1 MNTIDDAPEPAR
13 CDLAGGGAAAARL
26 PGNPACHSAL
36 APEHARELHES
47 AIPVSVAVAQGVRS
61 AYVRDELPF
70 WAQWIVDIHGDAV
83 FPCLFY
89 PMEDPDGSVTGQVKP
104 ASGSVT
110 DRDGEVLKYV
120 SPGRADNP
128 PRLPVLRAT
137 QNPEV
142 VLIVE
147 GVKQALAALAW
158 APETWSIYR
167 ITGIWSWRVAGDD
180 DDQGTPTPHLA
191 VVQGCDVVIVP
202 DADAKTNIRVF
213 DGAAALGEACKGYAA
228 SSVKFARIPGA
239 GKDGLDD
246 LLARL
251 SDDEARRDMLVSLIA
266 RAQNKP
272 ADLDKREQQKLRR
285 ALDEKRAVTRS
296 SSFIGSPDE
305 RTPVD
310 VGGDQRQA
318 SLDLLNALVDRSGGV
333 RVFQRNQ
340 ELVRVRR
347 AKDAKGGDGPLHV
360 TPLDRRGLRRELLDV
375 TYPYS
380 EGPKGQTPA
389 VLSDSLIDVVADHY
403 DVLPYLTGVTR
414 SPLVLADGT
423 VLTDSGYHAKSGV
436 YLDLTPDVQGID
448 VPNHPT
454 DADIT
459 AAVSLIRDDL
469 FAMDGEGGYDGWVF
483 ASEADQTT
491 AIAGLITPFVRPF
504 LGKAPMLLFDGLH
517 RGVGKGGCLD
527 VIHRTAF
534 GVSAP
539 IQTTPKSDEEMDKR
553 ITAKLRAGADTICLD
568 EVQDDGGSRLLS
580 NSLGAALTSEIY
592 EGRKLG
598 SSEMLSLPQLAS
610 WYGLGNNIDIPG
622 DMARRVYTCR
632 MASDRDDLETRDNFR
647 HDLDTWVPGHRAELL
662 CAVLV
667 LVRAWYDRGCPEAPR
682 AFGFKSFTEWQRVVG
697 GILHLA
703 GIRGFLSTVLEVRE
717 SADSEAVDNA
727 EHWSWVESLFSAGNR
742 FGASEVLA
750 RAKAD
755 PDAPPPY
762 GKSWDELDARKLSM
776 YYGQHPRW
784 YTGIR
789 IVRAGKLHGRGKAYV
804 VERQAGVA
812 TLNGSHRNASGTSG
826 PRPAAGAAPGEL
838 IDFAG
843 RGGFIQ
849 RAARAMP
856 PMTGKT
862 IAELGGDAS

>member
-191 VVQGCDVVIVP
+191 VVQGRDVVIVP

-213 DGAAALGEACKGYAA
+213 DGAAALGEACKAYAA

-251 SDDEARRDMLVSLIA
+251 SDDEARRNMLLSLIA

-272 ADLDKREQQKLRR
+272 ADLDKREQQKMWR
-285 ALDEKRAVTRS
+285 ALHEKRAAACSGS
-296 SSFIGSPDE
+296 SMGSPDE
-305 RTPVD
+305 RTSVN

-318 SLDLLNALVDRSGGV
+318 SLELLKALVDCSGGV

-375 TYPYS
+375 SYPYS
-380 EGPKGQTPA
+380 EGAKGQVPA
-389 VLSDSLIDVVADHY
+389 GLSDNLIDVVADHY
-403 DVLPYLTGVTR
+403 DVLPYLAGVTR
-414 SPLVLADGT
+414 SPLVLAEGT

-436 YLDLTPDVQGID
+436 YLDLTPDVQGIG
-448 VPNHPT
+448 VPDHPT
-454 DADIT
+454 DADIS
-459 AAVSLIRDDL
+459 AAVSLLRDDL
-469 FAMDGEGGYDGWVF
+469 FAIDGTNGYDGWAF
-483 ASEADQTT
+483 ASEADQTH
-491 AIAGLITPFVRPF
+491 AIAGLITPVIRASVT
-504 LGKAPMLLFDGLH
+504 KVPMLVLDGIH

-527 VIHRTAF
+527 VIHRIAF
-534 GVSAP
+534 GAPAP
-539 IQTTPKSDEEMDKR
+539 IQTAPKSDDEMDKR
-553 ITAKLRAGADTICLD
+553 ITAKLRASADTICLD
-568 EVQDDGGSRLLS
+568 EVQDDAGSRLLS
-580 NSLGAALTSEIY
+580 NSLGAALTSEVY

-598 SSEMLSLPQLAS
+598 SSEMLSLPQTAS
-610 WYGLGNNIDIPG
+610 WYALGNNVEIPG

-647 HDLDTWVPGHRAELL
+647 HDLETWVPGHRSELL
-662 CAVLV
+662 RAVLV
-667 LVRAWYDRGCPEAPR
+667 LVRAWYDRGCPAAPR
-682 AFGFKSFTEWQRVVG
+682 AFGFKSFTEWQRVIG

-717 SADSEAVDNA
+717 SADSETVDNA
-727 EHWSWVESLFSAGNR
+727 EHWEWVETLFPVGSR
-742 FGASEVLA
+742 FGAHEVLA
-750 RAKAD
+750 HARSEAD
-755 PDAPPPY
+755 PPPPY

-776 YYGQHPRW
+776 YYGQHPKW
-784 YTGIR
+784 YGGLR
-789 IVRAGKLHGRGKAYV
+789 IVQAGKLHGRGKAYV
-804 VERQAGVA
+804 VERHAGVA
-812 TLNGSHRNASGTSG
+812 TRTASHRDVPGTSG
-826 PRPAAGAAPGEL
+826 PRPAAGAAPGEV
-838 IDFAG
+838 IEFTG
-843 RGGFIQ
+843 RGGFKQ
-849 RAARAMP
+849 QASRAVP
-856 PMTGKT
+856 PMTGRT
-862 IAELGGDAS
+862 ITELDGDAS